1 MNDDILTLRD
11 KSSSSMDQLGSKQA
25 KLIMGPKV
33 IAGLRKPKYGQN
45 NAIHIMDSSYYGTEG
60 DLAFKVKDSTKPP
73 TSNLDVLKQRVSNS
87 LERANQQVNVNNVFM
102 YDGDSKTPKQ
112 RMEDQKHSAS
122 FKQTLLRSS
131 KELVSKK
138 RNKNEIQPK
147 DNQGYR
153 KMQRSLTGLNLKV

>member
-1 MNDDILTLRD
+1 M
-11 KSSSSMDQLGSKQA
+11 
-25 KLIMGPKV
+25 
-33 IAGLRKPKYGQN
+33 
-45 NAIHIMDSSYYGTEG
+45 
-60 DLAFKVKDSTKPP
+60 
-73 TSNLDVLKQRVSNS
+73 
-87 LERANQQVNVNNVFM
+87 NVNNVFM